1 MDPIRP
7 HVDATRGTPP
17 AAEPSASARE
27 QALTL
32 AREFE
37 SMLMLQMIRQMRQ
50 SLLDEEEQVD
60 GLGNETLTDTIDG
73 ELSRA
78 LSASGGLG
86 FAKWF
91 AANLSNA
98 STAELGT
105 QGDRRVD
112 GLTSVPVGTPPVL
125 PTAADVARPTAAPS
139 IGATLPASSPEA
151 SGPSARP
158 VSTPPGAGSGA
169 HPGAEAPFQLPAS
182 GEVTSSFGLR
192 ADPFHGRTRL
202 HSGVDIRAAYG
213 RSVASVAEG
222 EVTFA
227 GERGGYGQMVVVRH
241 EGGVETRYAHLSA
254 IDVHVGDRVQGG
266 EVLGRSGSSGRA
278 TGPHL
283 HFEVVQ
289 QGRHVDPVQWAHDV
303 SQLKPAGSA
312 VDLPFDWSPRP
323 VGVNGVA
330 HED

>member
-1 MDPIRP
+1 MDPTRP
-7 HVDATRGTPP
+7 LVDAPRGTPP
-17 AAEPSASARE
+17 APEPSANARE

-50 SLLDEEEQVD
+50 SLLDEDEQVD

-73 ELSRA
+73 ELARA

-91 AANLSNA
+91 AANLSDA
-98 STAELGT
+98 STAQLET
-105 QGDRRVD
+105 QGGRRID
-112 GLTSVPVGTPPVL
+112 GLTSTPTGAPPGL
-125 PTAADVARPTAAPS
+125 PGASENLQPTAVAPAEIAPS
-139 IGATLPASSPEA
+139 VNAPEA
-151 SGPSARP
+151 PSASTRP
-158 VSTPPGAGSGA
+158 VSMSHMVTPGARA
-169 HPGAEAPFQLPAS
+169 DALTPLLPAS
-182 GEVTSSFGLR
+182 GEITSRFGPR

-202 HSGVDIRAAYG
+202 HTGVDIRAAYG
-213 RSVASVAEG
+213 RSVASVAAG
-222 EVTFA
+222 DVIFA
-227 GERGGYGQMVVVRH
+227 GERGGYGQLVVVRH
-241 EGGVETRYAHLSA
+241 QGGVETRYAHLSA

-278 TGPHL
+278 TAPHL